1 MRDSIAPRK
10 FPSCALVCGCNSRT
24 AGYELRYVVRCFLA
38 SIPSSPADFL
48 TQLQMKL
55 FGAFYVYKKSCVE
68 NMVVTNK
75 EKSQLRE
82 YSHWQAIQSGGGR
95 GERKKIGYT
104 VE

>member
-1 MRDSIAPRK
+1 
-10 FPSCALVCGCNSRT
+10 
-24 AGYELRYVVRCFLA
+24 
-38 SIPSSPADFL
+38 
-48 TQLQMKL
+48 MKL

-95 GERKKIGYT
+95 RERKKIGYT